1 MKGVG
6 VTQHKKSTSIRLITA
21 LVFLLLLTLPGSTLA
36 DTPEEIEYYE
46 ILEESMLLGGDL
58 AVGLGVVAQEYANEN
73 ITKSDALIL
82 LTTLHTAASE
92 EHSKF
97 LKLNVPD
104 TYAMVNHYWKEALL
118 DMGNSLLLFKDSI
131 EYDNPSAVDLSV
143 EYLNSYSYNQDR
155 ALEFLGIWESG
166 EVVDDTG
173 VDGDGSDGDNKV
185 PGFGIELM
193 LVAGFISLVL
203 VGMRKRV

>member
-1 MKGVG
+1 MKEARAI
-6 VTQHKKSTSIRLITA
+6 QHRILTLIIG
-21 LVFLLLLTLPGSTLA
+21 LSFLLFLALPDDTLA

-46 ILEESMLLGGDL
+46 TLEGSMLLGDDL
-58 AVGLGVVAQEYANEN
+58 AVGLGVVAQEYANGN
-73 ITKSDALIL
+73 ITKSDALTL
-82 LTTLHTAASE
+82 LDNLHTAASE

-104 TYAMVNHYWKEALL
+104 TYVMVDYYWKEALL
-118 DMGNSLLLFKDSI
+118 DMGNSLLLFKDSV
-131 EYDNPSAVDLSV
+131 EYDNPSAADLSV

-155 ALEFLGIWESG
+155 ALEFLDIWESG

-173 VDGDGSDGDNKV
+173 SEDDNKV

-193 LVAGFISLVL
+193 VVAVFASLAL
-203 VGMRKRV
+203 EGIRKKWA